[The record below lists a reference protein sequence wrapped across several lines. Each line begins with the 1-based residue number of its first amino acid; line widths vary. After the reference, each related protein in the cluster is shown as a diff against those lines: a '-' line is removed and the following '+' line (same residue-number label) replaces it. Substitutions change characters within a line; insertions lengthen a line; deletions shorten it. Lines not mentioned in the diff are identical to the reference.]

1 MLHERDV
8 QGLKLK
14 QGQELLAAIQNQ
26 LALGLEGLHV
36 RDHHYITRGSACI
49 LALPAANKQPW
60 LSGIL
65 IARETY
71 LDSEAREMGG
81 MRNCMLHWLAQG

>member
-1 MLHERDV
+1 VLHEHDA

-14 QGQELLAAIQNQ
+14 QGWELLAAIQNQ
-26 LALGLEGLHV
+26 LALGIKGLHV
-36 RDHHYITRGSACI
+36 RDHHYITHGNACI
-49 LALPAANKQPW
+49 LALPAANKAW

-65 IARETY
+65 IAREMY
-71 LDSEAREMGG
+71 LNSEAREMEG